1 MKTKLKKIGN
11 SIVIVMPKYI
21 IKSLNLNIS
30 DELNIKQEENKIIV
44 TALNKKK
51 VSLEEKFKKYNGE
64 NLTKDFSWEDD

>member
-64 NLTKDFSWEDD
+64 NLTKDFS